1 MTMIVI
7 GCFSYIVTIITYSE
21 LVAELWKKFIRQNST
36 QHVQK
41 THKNETL
48 QTMY

>member
-1 MTMIVI
+1 MIFIEIYKVAPSQI
-7 GCFSYIVTIITYSE
+7 E
-21 LVAELWKKFIRQNST
+21 LEFETWTWKTFIRQNST